1 MFEYNKDWNEFR
13 VHLPSLCDWIKANT
27 GDKYYCISADYD
39 LTIYFTEEPT
49 DEIKAAIDAQWES
62 LTAETEAAKWQHDVD
77 LEAAVVT
84 AKTALLT
91 MDLTTMNQAERK
103 LFMNMPLTDD
113 DKNSLLLKYPQGGS
127 N

>member
-1 MFEYNKDWNEFR
+1 M
-13 VHLPSLCDWIKANT
+13 
-27 GDKYYCISADYD
+27 SAHSALD
-39 LTIYFTEEPT
+39 IHFTEEPT
-49 DEIKAAIDAQWES
+49 DEIKAAIDAKWDA
-62 LTAETEAAKWQHDVD
+62 LTAETEAAKWQHDTD

-91 MDLTTMNQAERK
+91 MDLITMNLAERK

>member
-1 MFEYNKDWNEFR
+1 MFNINYSWQSFR
-13 VHLPSLCDWIKANT
+13 VHLPNLDIWLKANVPSYQ
-27 GDKYYCISADYD
+27 GNSADYS
-39 LTIYFTEEPT
+39 LTLWFSSEPT

-62 LTAETEAAKWQHDVD
+62 LTAETEAAKWQHDAD
-77 LEAAVVT
+77 LEAAVVV
-84 AKTALLT
+84 AKTAILT

>member
-1 MFEYNKDWNEFR
+1 MFNIQKTWLNFIVNLKDLHAWMLVN
-13 VHLPSLCDWIKANT
+13 A
-27 GDKYYCISADYD
+27 GDKYCGMSAGYD
-39 LTIYFTEEPT
+39 LTLHFNEEPT
-49 DEIKAAIDAQWES
+49 EEIKAAIDAKWDA
-62 LTAETEAAKWQHDVD
+62 LTAETEAAKWQHDAD

-91 MDLTTMNQAERK
+91 MDLITMNLAERK

>member
-1 MFEYNKDWNEFR
+1 MYNVSMPWKEFKVELSALHDW
-13 VHLPSLCDWIKANT
+13 LKANA
-27 GDKYYCISADYD
+27 GEKYCGMSAHAALD
-39 LTIYFTEEPT
+39 IHFTEEPN
-49 DEIKAAIDAQWES
+49 DDIKLEIEVLWEG
-62 LTAETEAAKWQHDVD
+62 LTEADEKVKMDLAAD

-113 DKNSLLLKYPQGGS
+113 DKNSLLLKYPQGG
-127 N
+127 NA